1 MSVPYLTEE
10 EIPKYCNIIDG
21 VTAGDVAIATDL
33 IDSYLGRSY
42 APQTFKDRVRISK
55 RGRGKLSRPP
65 IINVKSIKA
74 IIETPFGASK
84 MDVDIDNIELDPEM
98 DGYFTF
104 EGEFG
109 LTSYIYRIIPKLLI
123 VEYVSGFSEFPTRL
137 KTACAML
144 ASNIRQA
151 MSFNGAKQLTSLDFQ
166 VMMTDDSFF
175 TSDIKRLL
183 KGFKYNVRSV

>member
-1 MSVPYLTEE
+1 MSTPYLTEE
-10 EIPKYCNIIDG
+10 EIPKYCTIIDG
-21 VTAGDVAIATDL
+21 VTAQDVAMATDL

-42 APQTFKDRVRISK
+42 APQTFKDRITINK
-55 RGRGKLSRPP
+55 HGRGKLPRPP
-65 IINVKSIKA
+65 IIEIKSVRA
-74 IIETPFGASK
+74 IVRTPFGQSK
-84 MDVDIDNIELDPEM
+84 MDVDIDSIDLDPEM

-104 EGEFG
+104 DGQFG
-109 LTSYIYRIIPKLLI
+109 LTAYVYRVIPKLLI
-123 VEYVSGFSEFPTRL
+123 VEYDSGFKEFPTRL

-183 KGFKYNVRSV
+183 KGFEYNVRSV

>member
-1 MSVPYLTEE
+1 M
-10 EIPKYCNIIDG
+10 G
-21 VTAGDVAIATDL
+21 
-33 IDSYLGRSY
+33 
-42 APQTFKDRVRISK
+42 
-55 RGRGKLSRPP
+55 
-65 IINVKSIKA
+65 IN
-74 IIETPFGASK
+74 
-84 MDVDIDNIELDPEM
+84 LDPEM

-104 EGEFG
+104 DGQFG
-109 LTSYIYRIIPKLLI
+109 LTAYVYRVIPKLLI
-123 VEYVSGFSEFPTRL
+123 VEYDSGFKEFPTRL

-183 KGFKYNVRSV
+183 KGFEYNVRSV